1 MNLFKTLLVAPA
13 TLGLMAP
20 LSATANEINLK
31 DISNYSKSTDRTELK
46 LNSNLFNSSEE
57 IAVTNSRV
65 DGLEATLNNVEAGS
79 FSETTSA
86 SFGSTF
92 YVGSVD
98 AGVDDGATTFTYD
111 FGIDLSTSF
120 TGEDSLDVAI
130 IGGNVTSGAVDSYM
144 GGDGTGDVLTLD
156 GIAYTFPVGGMTVT
170 AGDGVGVDGLNVGA
184 CAYSAFTDLL
194 GDCGTSNIGGQ
205 ADSAVAASYDFGNG
219 FTFAAGIGGG
229 GFSDVVTTED
239 LTVADLTAA
248 NILSLVELNGTGEDA
263 DIIAKTNGTLTASGQ
278 AGAGQEEGALLV
290 AGINVGPLNA
300 TTTTGGDPLGFISD
314 QDPSTVGLELAY
326 TADTFGVSF
335 AYTDDDAGGTE
346 ATYYSFQ
353 AAYTPDAPYSVSA
366 GMEYDDADNSSYF
379 VGVTTEAGVG
389 SLSAGLSTQELASDH
404 ADNLQYELS
413 YSYPVNDGMTITP
426 GAFIA
431 ESATDDEFGVVVTTS
446 FSF

>member
-1 MNLFKTLLVAPA
+1 MKLFKACVAPA
-13 TLGLMAP
+13 TLGLLAP
-20 LSATANEINLK
+20 VAATANEVTIN
-31 DISNYSKSTDRTELK
+31 D
-46 LNSNLFNSSEE
+46 FNPAEE

-65 DGLEATLNNVEAGS
+65 DGLEARFNNVEAGS
-79 FSETTSA
+79 FSETTTA

-98 AGVDDGATTFTYD
+98 AGVDLGVTTFTYD
-111 FGIDLSTSF
+111 FAIDLNTSF

-130 IGGNVTSGAVDSYM
+130 IGGNADADVTSGAVDNYM

-156 GIAYTFPVGGMTVT
+156 GIAYTFPVGGITVT
-170 AGDGVGVDGLNVGA
+170 AGDGVGVDDLNVGA

-194 GDCGTSNIGGQ
+194 GDCGTSNVGGQ

-219 FTFAAGIGGG
+219 FTVAAGIGGA

-239 LTVADLTAA
+239 LTVADITAA
-248 NILSLVELNGTGEDA
+248 QIVSLVEFDGTATGDGT
-263 DIIAKTNGTLTASGQ
+263 IIAKTNGTLTATGQ
-278 AGAGQEEGALLV
+278 AGAGQAEGALLV
-290 AGINVGPLNA
+290 AGVNVGPLNA
-300 TTTTGGDPLGFISD
+300 TTVTGGDPLGFISD

-335 AYTDDDAGGTE
+335 AYTDDDAAGTE

-366 GMEYDDADNSSYF
+366 GMEFDDADNSSYF

-389 SLSAGLSTQELASDH
+389 SLSAGLSTQALAADH

-431 ESATDDEFGVVVTTS
+431 ESANDDEFGVVVTTS

>member
-1 MNLFKTLLVAPA
+1 MKLFKSLLVAPA
-13 TLGLMAP
+13 TLGLLAP
-20 LSATANEINLK
+20 LSATANEINLN

-46 LNSNLFNSSEE
+46 LNSNSFDFVSTKDSQLISGGEGL
-57 IAVTNSRV
+57 V
-65 DGLEATLNNVEAGS
+65 DTSVDS
-79 FSETTSA
+79 FSSTTTA
-86 SFGSTF
+86 SFSSTF

-98 AGVDDGATTFTYD
+98 SGVDNGVTTFTYD
-111 FGIDLSTSF
+111 FGIGLNTSF

-130 IGGNVTSGAVDSYM
+130 IGGNVDADLTSGAVDNYM
-144 GGDGTGDVLTLD
+144 GGDGTDDVLTLD
-156 GIAYTFPVGGMTVT
+156 GIAYTFPVGGITVT
-170 AGDGVGVDGLNVGA
+170 AGDGVGVDDLNVGA

-194 GDCGTSNIGGQ
+194 SDCGTSNVGGQ

-219 FTFAAGIGGG
+219 FTVAAGIGGA

-239 LTVADLTAA
+239 LTVADITQAQVLAMIET
-248 NILSLVELNGTGEDA
+248 NGTGEDA
-263 DIIAKTNGTLTASGQ
+263 VLIARLDSTGTGEASG
-278 AGAGQEEGALLV
+278 AV
-290 AGINVGPLNA
+290 INVGPLAA
-300 TTTTGGDPLGFISD
+300 TTVTGGDPLGFISD

-335 AYTDDDAGGTE
+335 AYTDDDAAGTE

-389 SLSAGLSTQELASDH
+389 SLSAGLSTQALAADH

-431 ESATDDEFGVVVTTS
+431 ECAADDEFGVVVTTS

>member
-1 MNLFKTLLVAPA
+1 MKLFKSLLVAPA

-46 LNSNLFNSSEE
+46 LNSNSFDFVSTKDSELISGGE
-57 IAVTNSRV
+57 GLV
-65 DGLEATLNNVEAGS
+65 DTSVDS
-79 FSETTSA
+79 FSSTTTA

-278 AGAGQEEGALLV
+278 AGAGQQEGALLV

>member
-1 MNLFKTLLVAPA
+1 MKLFKSLLVAPA
-13 TLGLMAP
+13 TIGLLAP
-20 LSATANEINLK
+20 VAATANEVTIN
-31 DISNYSKSTDRTELK
+31 D
-46 LNSNLFNSSEE
+46 FNPAEE

-65 DGLEATLNNVEAGS
+65 DGLEARLNNVEAGS

-98 AGVDDGATTFTYD
+98 SGADDGVTTFSYD
-111 FGIDLSTSF
+111 FALDLNTSF

-130 IGGNVTSGAVDSYM
+130 IGGNASETAVDGYM
-144 GGDGTGDVLTLD
+144 GGDGTADALTLD
-156 GIAYTFPVGGMTVT
+156 GIAYTFPVGGLTVT
-170 AGDGVGVDGLNVGA
+170 AGDGVGVDDLNTGA

-194 GDCGTSNIGGQ
+194 SDCGTSNVGGQ

-219 FTFAAGIGGG
+219 FTIAAGIGGG
-229 GFSDVVTTED
+229 GISDTETVED
-239 LTVADLTAA
+239 LTVVTLDADAITA
-248 NILSLVELNGTGEDA
+248 LVEIEGGALVAVTEENAAGDAEEDA
-263 DIIAKTNGTLTASGQ
+263 TLVIALD
-278 AGAGQEEGALLV
+278 
-290 AGINVGPLNA
+290 A
-300 TTTTGGDPLGFISD
+300 TTTTGGEPLGLISD

-326 TADTFGVSF
+326 TTDSFGVSA

-366 GMEYDDADNSSYF
+366 GMEFDDDDASSYF

-389 SLSAGLSTQELASDH
+389 SLSVGMSTQALAADH
-404 ADNLQYELS
+404 EDNLQYEVA

-426 GAFIA
+426 GVFIA
-431 ESATDDEFGVVVTTS
+431 EGADEDEFGVVVTTG

>member
-1 MNLFKTLLVAPA
+1 MKLFKSLLVAPA
-13 TLGLMAP
+13 TLGLLAP
-20 LSATANEINLK
+20 MSATANEVTIN
-31 DISNYSKSTDRTELK
+31 D
-46 LNSNLFNSSEE
+46 FNPAEE

-65 DGLEATLNNVEAGS
+65 DGLEARLNNVEAGS

-98 AGVDDGATTFTYD
+98 SGADDGVTTFSYD
-111 FGIDLSTSF
+111 FALDLNTSF

-130 IGGNVTSGAVDSYM
+130 IGGNASETAVDGYM
-144 GGDGTGDVLTLD
+144 GGDGTADVLTLD
-156 GIAYTFPVGGMTVT
+156 GIAYTFPVGGLTVT
-170 AGDGVGVDGLNVGA
+170 AGDGVGVDDLNTGA

-194 GDCGTSNIGGQ
+194 SDCGTSSVGGQ

-219 FTFAAGIGGG
+219 FTIAAGIGGG
-229 GFSDVVTTED
+229 GISDTETVED
-239 LTVADLTAA
+239 LTVVTLDADAITA
-248 NILSLVELNGTGEDA
+248 LVEIEGGALVAVTEANAAGAEEDA
-263 DIIAKTNGTLTASGQ
+263 TLVV
-278 AGAGQEEGALLV
+278 ALD
-290 AGINVGPLNA
+290 A
-300 TTTTGGDPLGFISD
+300 TTTTGGEPLGLISD

-326 TADTFGVSF
+326 TTDSFGVSA

-366 GMEYDDADNSSYF
+366 GMEFDDDDASSYF

-389 SLSAGLSTQELASDH
+389 SLSVGMSTQALAADH
-404 ADNLQYELS
+404 EDNLQYEVA

-426 GAFIA
+426 GVFIA
-431 ESATDDEFGVVVTTS
+431 EDATEDEFGVVVTTS